1 MFKETN
7 DIITAREMANH
18 GDMDLYNRMF
28 RTPVA
33 IVSENNAS
41 EGETLKLVMD
51 DRQVK
56 LVDKNGKNYLSGAV
70 INVSDNTLKRL
81 ARKGT
86 EFIVCLCKNNV
97 FRAQLK
103 NLNESRKTL
112 CTDWIVC

>member
-1 MFKETN
+1 M
-7 DIITAREMANH
+7 DILTASEMAKN

-41 EGETLKLVMD
+41 EGKTLKLVMD
-51 DRQVK
+51 DSQVK
-56 LVDKNGKNYLSGAV
+56 LVDENGRDYLAGAV
-70 INVSDNTLKRL
+70 INVSESTLKKL

-86 EFIVCLCKNNV
+86 EFIVCLCRNNV

-103 NLNESRKTL
+103 NLNESRMTL
-112 CTDWIVC
+112 CTDWILC

>member
-1 MFKETN
+1 MMKETK
-7 DIITAREMANH
+7 DILTVNELAKN

-51 DRQVK
+51 DSKVK
-56 LVDKNGKNYLSGAV
+56 LVDDSGKDYLSGAV
-70 INVSDNTLKRL
+70 INVSESTLKEL

-103 NLNESRKTL
+103 NLNESRMTL
-112 CTDWIVC
+112 CTDWTVC